1 MPKPSKHTA
10 SRRANLAAAE
20 AVIEQ
25 IPDQE
30 ILERTLLESQTK
42 LYNAQQQIA
51 SLESV
56 LSDKVAACS
65 ELSLSL
71 GETEMKAE
79 EYLSQISEQKAQY
92 QSLYKELR
100 SERQRSKQAITK
112 KGLLEHRIALLKA
125 AALSHSHELKSASD
139 NAYKANSV
147 LQLEK
152 QNSSGKNKLSLCAQN
167 LQEQMQACQNRLNA
181 VQKQLSDS
189 RSLSFKLKKCVDRAK
204 DVHDCAVLKA
214 HQKQQRLSSVHHL
227 LHKGVYTE
235 KNTKS
240 CAFSG

>member
-92 QSLYKELR
+92 LIQRIVLRETAVKTGNYKKR
-100 SERQRSKQAITK
+100 PFR
-112 KGLLEHRIALLKA
+112 
-125 AALSHSHELKSASD
+125 AS
-139 NAYKANSV
+139 
-147 LQLEK
+147 
-152 QNSSGKNKLSLCAQN
+152 NSS
-167 LQEQMQACQNRLNA
+167 
-181 VQKQLSDS
+181 
-189 RSLSFKLKKCVDRAK
+189 
-204 DVHDCAVLKA
+204 
-214 HQKQQRLSSVHHL
+214 
-227 LHKGVYTE
+227 TE
-235 KNTKS
+235 GCCFIT
-240 CAFSG
+240 FP